1 MINLIPPEGHK
12 ALKREYVL
20 RVGATL
26 SLLFASVALMLAVAL
41 IPTYVLIAAQ
51 LNAFALESAQE
62 TKKVDALKEIN
73 TEVDMT
79 KELLAQLKT
88 TPEKVLVSAI
98 IEEIQKHAPASVVF
112 DTFYIE
118 SGADGVERIQVQGN
132 AATREALARLKNELE
147 SSPMFE
153 KAEVPIADLARDVD
167 VSFAITITLSPIK

>member
-12 ALKREYVL
+12 ALKREYIL

-26 SLLFASVALMLAVAL
+26 SLLFASVALLLAVAL

-62 TKKVDALKEIN
+62 TKKGDALKDIN
-73 TEVDMT
+73 AEVNMT

-88 TPEKVLVSAI
+88 TPEKVPVSAI
-98 IEEIQKHAPASVVF
+98 IEEIQKHTPALVVF

-118 SGADGVERIQVQGN
+118 SGTDGVERIQVQGN

-147 SSPMFE
+147 SSAMFE

-167 VSFAITITLSPIK
+167 LSFAITITLSPIK